1 MKNYKP
7 LLIRDSR
14 HSQIVFFLMTVALF
28 MISGTFALYIKE
40 AVWGLGVL
48 IFLIG
53 VFVLSIVRGTR
64 KDLPRFFYTDDKI
77 INLIYWNG
85 TDKKLKFSDIET
97 AVVDGT
103 VGKSVITF
111 FEIKTKKETIKI
123 WSEIFD
129 STAELINCLQK
140 VTDIEYKNE
149 AHEKALKTA
158 LKTSSL
164 SKKLRLAFSY
174 FWACLFFAIAVTISL
189 GLPSMIH

>member
-77 INLIYWNG
+77 ISLIYWNG

-140 VTDIEYKNE
+140 ATDIEYKNE

-174 FWACLFFAIAVTISL
+174 FGACLFFAIAVTISL